1 MSGPAYRIAIIAA
14 LALLSVAF
22 VTAAVVLLIESNDN
36 APVQVIGP
44 STGGTSTLTPP
55 DNRATSLTAQAQSD
69 LRVYISGAVQKPGVY
84 SLQPGDR
91 LVDALEAAGG
101 ATAEAD
107 LTAVNLARRVQDEE
121 YYYIPVVGET
131 PPSIATSLN
140 GPALVESTIAAN
152 TGASNGLIDLNTA
165 SAETLST
172 LPGIGPVKAQAIIA
186 HRERNPFQS
195 VDQITSV
202 SGIGPATYEKIRGLI
217 TVNTP

>member
-69 LRVYISGAVQKPGVY
+69 LRVYISGAVQEPGVY

-152 TGASNGLIDLNTA
+152 TGASNGLINLNTA

-186 HRERNPFQS
+186 YRERNPFQS